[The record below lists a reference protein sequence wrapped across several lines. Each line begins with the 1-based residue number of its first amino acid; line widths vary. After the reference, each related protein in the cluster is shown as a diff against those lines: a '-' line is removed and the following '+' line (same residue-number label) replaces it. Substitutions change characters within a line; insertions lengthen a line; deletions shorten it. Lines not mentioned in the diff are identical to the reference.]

1 MSFAN
6 LISLFEEAKIMQL
19 VGALFLFNLSL
30 VFIEV
35 VIDVVT
41 KKARRWLDSAANF
54 TIFVMNQLLEKTFL
68 GWFALIALLP
78 FQWLTP
84 LSIPMNIWTWILAII
99 AADLTYYW
107 MHRIEHTY
115 RILWANHSVHHS
127 SKDYNL
133 SVSMRLSIVEP
144 LIEWV
149 FLIPMILL
157 GFSTFQAIVSLI
169 LVAQYQTWIHT
180 ERVGKL
186 GWLDYVFNTPSVHRV
201 HHGSNPQY
209 FDKNFGGI
217 LMIWD
222 HFFGTYQK
230 EDEKVIYGI
239 DRDINTNNP
248 LKINFVEYGVIW
260 KEIKQAKTLAQL
272 KQALL

>member
-19 VGALFLFNLSL
+19 VGILFLFNLSL

-41 KKARRWLDSAANF
+41 NKARRWLDSAANF
-54 TIFVMNQLLEKTFL
+54 TIFVMNQLLEKTFV

-84 LSIPMNIWTWILAII
+84 LSIPMNIWTWFLAII

-133 SVSMRLSIVEP
+133 SVSMRLSILEP

-186 GWLDYVFNTPSVHRV
+186 GGLDYVFNTPSVHRV
-201 HHGSNPQY
+201 HHGSNSQY

-248 LKINFVEYGVIW
+248 FKINFVEYGLIW
-260 KEIKQAKTLAQL
+260 KEIKQAKSLDQL
-272 KQALL
+272 KRALF